1 MENLRTQ
8 YPDSEFTFLGIG
20 GPKML
25 GLGLDSLEKMDN
37 LSINGFREP
46 ILRLPY
52 LIRLLRFLVEQ
63 FQARKIDAFVGV
75 DFNVFNFL
83 LEKILHSRDI
93 PIAHYVSPSVYAWR
107 AGRAKKI
114 AQSTD
119 LHF

>member
-25 GLGLDSLEKMDN
+25 GLGLASLEKMDN

-63 FQARKIDAFVGV
+63 FRARKIDAFVGV

-83 LEKILHSRDI
+83 IEKI
-93 PIAHYVSPSVYAWR
+93 SVNILYFFVFL
-107 AGRAKKI
+107 I
-114 AQSTD
+114 
-119 LHF
+119 LIL